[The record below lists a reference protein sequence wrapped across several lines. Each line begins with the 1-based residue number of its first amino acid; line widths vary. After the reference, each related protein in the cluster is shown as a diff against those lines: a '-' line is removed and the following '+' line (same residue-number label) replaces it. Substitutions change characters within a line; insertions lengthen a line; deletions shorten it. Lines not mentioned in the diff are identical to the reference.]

1 MIIERHY
8 MINQDMMFMF
18 RLLDRNAKECTF
30 VREFHRVFIVDR
42 SPLEILDDSLRCIG
56 FNLKGAMETAKII
69 IGNTMMC
76 PVMINHIHNIC
87 VFPDKSH
94 KHEDTIW
101 YNPFHILRTQSIKR
115 KTHIEFR
122 NRLILMNDSKLFSFN
137 NKWKSAEQLSRITT
151 ENANNPVSLIIEPPK
166 KIKKRKRKS
175 KIKSH

>member
-1 MIIERHY
+1 MFIEPHY
-8 MINQDMMFMF
+8 IINQHMMYMF
-18 RLLDRNAKECTF
+18 GLLDRNAKVCTL

-56 FNLKGAMETAKII
+56 FNLKGAMDTAKII
-69 IGNTMMC
+69 IGNNMMC

-101 YNPFHILRTQSIKR
+101 FNPCHILRTQSSKR

-122 NRLILMNDSKLFSFN
+122 NRQTLKNDSKLFSFN
-137 NKWKSAEQLSRITT
+137 NKWKSAEQLSTITI
-151 ENANNPVSLIIEPPK
+151 ENANNPVSYIIAPPK
-166 KIKKRKRKS
+166 KRRKRKY
-175 KIKSH
+175 KKK